1 MSDTLKDFY
10 ALVEDLDTAMFTT
23 RRADGRLVS
32 RPMANQVRADGAD
45 LWFVTSDDSEKIGE
59 IEFDSHVNLAYYK
72 DATREWVSV
81 SGKATL
87 SRDRAKIKELYRPDW
102 KIFFEDEGGARNGSE
117 NDPRFVL
124 IGVQIE
130 SAMFMEVTKPRPV
143 VLFELA
149 KGFITGKVPDVAE
162 THYLT
167 EDEIRTGRTKGSRTD

>member
-23 RRADGRLVS
+23 RRPDGRLVS

-45 LWFVTSDDSEKIGE
+45 LWFVTSEGSEKIEE
-59 IEFDSHVNLAYYK
+59 IEFDPHVNLAYYK
-72 DATREWVSV
+72 ARTREWVSV
-81 SGKATL
+81 SGKAKL

-102 KIFFEDEGGARNGSE
+102 RIFFPDEGGAKDGSE

-124 IGVQIE
+124 IGVDIE
-130 SAMFMEVTKPRPV
+130 SAMFMEVTKPKPV

-149 KGFITGKVPDVAE
+149 KGFITGKEPDVSK
-162 THYLT
+162 TSLLT
-167 EDEIRTGRTKGSRTD
+167 EHEVQRGRAKQSRDG

>member
-23 RRADGRLVS
+23 RRPDGRLVS
-32 RPMANQVRADGAD
+32 RPMANQVRANGAD
-45 LWFVTSDDSEKIGE
+45 LWFVTAEDSEKIEE
-59 IEFDSHVNLAYYK
+59 IEFDPHVNLAYYK

-102 KIFFEDEGGARNGSE
+102 GIYFEDEGGAKDGSE

-124 IGVQIE
+124 IGIQIE

-149 KGFITGKVPDVAE
+149 KGFITGKAPDVAE
-162 THYLT
+162 TRALT
-167 EDEIRTGRTKGSRTD
+167 ESEIRTGRATSGRKD